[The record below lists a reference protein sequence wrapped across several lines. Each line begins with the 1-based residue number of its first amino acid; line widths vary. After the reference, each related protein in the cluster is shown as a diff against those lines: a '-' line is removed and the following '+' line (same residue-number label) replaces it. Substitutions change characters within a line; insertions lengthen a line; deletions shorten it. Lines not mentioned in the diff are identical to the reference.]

1 LACLSR
7 LELGLAVFALIGS
20 APTLAAAR
28 PIHNPHH
35 ALQRLRPGMVVVDR
49 SGAAIG
55 AITQVGLVD
64 GGKASVRLRVN
75 GAKILVADA
84 SLSAARD
91 PDEVTISLTP
101 SQIQT
106 AAILNSD

>member
-28 PIHNPHH
+28 PTPHH